1 MLPLWLGLVAVAQ
14 GAATGRLDQL
24 HPDPGSFAKSWLKRT
39 QEQTHAPGLVL
50 VLVRGDTVVSS
61 MAIGVANQ
69 ETGQSLTP
77 TTLFR
82 IGSVTKSFTAAAVLG
97 LEFSRIGDL
106 DVVGHVGNLPGF
118 TAYVRMI
125 PSSKIGV
132 IVLANANQAHL
143 DEATDEA
150 LCYLL
155 NKRPPCPTSDSTSDT
170 TIDSGP
176 PLQNFV
182 GQYENTSR
190 ISIVLRNGQLFWLA
204 DPKDKYV
211 SAAMRAGM
219 PLRRMGNY
227 RFARTYPGDVFF
239 VLDSTGKP
247 RYVLLHDVAYKKIG

>member
-1 MLPLWLGLVAVAQ
+1 MLPLWLGVVAVAQ

-24 HPDPGSFAKSWLKRT
+24 HPDPRSFAKSWLKRT
-39 QEQTHAPGLVL
+39 RERTHAPGLVL

-132 IVLANANQAHL
+132 IVLANVNQAHL

-150 LCYLL
+150 LCYLS
-155 NKRPPCPTSDSTSDT
+155 NRPPCPSSNSASAT
-170 TIDSGP
+170 TTDSGP
-176 PLQNFV
+176 ALQSFV

-190 ISIVLRNGQLFWLA
+190 ISIVLRNG
-204 DPKDKYV
+204 
-211 SAAMRAGM
+211 
-219 PLRRMGNY
+219 
-227 RFARTYPGDVFF
+227 
-239 VLDSTGKP
+239 
-247 RYVLLHDVAYKKIG
+247 